1 MVTMASSR
9 VKVKRRADR
18 PPVQTR
24 TMKRLTFMMLLS
36 FLSLCLAMLLVRV
49 DVNFRDT
56 VARHNG
62 IDKECK
68 DSCKSVL
75 KSREYDLA
83 TSNLA
88 SSALDAIFSLHEH
101 EGEDEVDGDEEG
113 NRDSTTRPSRRYQQ
127 EASGTDEES
136 TRTRTLNNSENVRNN
151 DTTMNNNGTH
161 QNLGHRPKRLPHLI
175 DTLVG
180 NIDGLVDKKRKRP
193 RVIHHERKRS
203 KNSGEME
210 MVRQNIKNHAG
221 DSVARVAA
229 AAAAAVIS
237 ESELSSRW
245 GSSRMK
251 SQNDEWEEALKW
263 ISTWGPQN
271 QNDSSSR
278 DATSQSNQKQ
288 NRNRN
293 DNERQVN
300 YSYNQRGE
308 EQGREGMKWRRKK
321 AGEASS
327 NFDQLFEVCVEQC
340 LGDSEREWMPDGDHT
355 SSGVISSI
363 KTSMGSP
370 VVNGLS
376 SYFGFPNISISFRY
390 SSTAVRKGIRNIFA
404 TMLSAA
410 VLWFLQSVYGWWT
423 LSKYTTSLEILLQEE
438 SKNEGKEAH
447 GKRPGKRR
455 TGRKKSKQRKKKG
468 HHRSVRTH
476 RPDNH
481 VHQSKSTDDMNWNP
495 SEDEDS
501 DSDDSFDRI
510 YLMRS
515 GTKHASTYAVDSHS
529 DQASKGTISTAS
541 WTTFDSGRTQSSD
554 PNFNL
559 AQDPTGNHQSDK
571 SLLKCKPNEFD
582 PRGRWTSI
590 NLAKSPVPTDAQ
602 REQEYQKLRI
612 FQETQLQKLIENR
625 KKAKALNE
633 AKEKKMLVK
642 DQYLT
647 PKMKSTPLINGHEK
661 TLPHPPGLSTNIT
674 SGAGKVK
681 KSFTE
686 AVTGE
691 DPVEANAVDLLLS
704 NLLDEGEEEVVS
716 VSSSVKK
723 RSEVTTNT
731 YLGQKRS
738 IALGDLVLGSGESPS
753 RGSPS
758 LMIANPW
765 QNQPRNYTG
774 FDTNSSF
781 SLGVPEE
788 VPRSASSDANVQLQV
803 SATEF
808 MPQWG
813 EGNQASVNTR
823 IW

>member
-1 MVTMASSR
+1 MH
-9 VKVKRRADR
+9 
-18 PPVQTR
+18 
-24 TMKRLTFMMLLS
+24 LH
-36 FLSLCLAMLLVRV
+36 
-49 DVNFRDT
+49 DT
-56 VARHNG
+56 TLFYLARHNG
-62 IDKECK
+62 SDKKCK

-75 KSREYDLA
+75 KSREHDLA

-101 EGEDEVDGDEEG
+101 EGDDDDEEG

-127 EASGTDEES
+127 EASATDDEES
-136 TRTRTLNNSENVRNN
+136 TRTRTLNNSEKVRNN
-151 DTTMNNNGTH
+151 DTTMNNNGIH

-180 NIDGLVDKKRKRP
+180 NIDGHVDKKRNRP
-193 RVIHHERKRS
+193 RVIHYERKRT

-271 QNDSSSR
+271 QDDSSSR
-278 DATSQSNQKQ
+278 DAASQSNQKQ

-300 YSYNQRGE
+300 YSHNQRGE

-321 AGEASS
+321 AGESSS
-327 NFDQLFEVCVEQC
+327 NLDELFEVCVEQC
-340 LGDSEREWMPDGDHT
+340 LGDNEREWMLDSDPT

-363 KTSMGSP
+363 KTYMGSP
-370 VVNGLS
+370 VINGLL
-376 SYFGFPNISISFRY
+376 SYFGFPDISISSRY
-390 SSTAVRKGIRNIFA
+390 SSTAVRQGIRNIFA

-447 GKRPGKRR
+447 GKRSGKRR
-455 TGRKKSKQRKKKG
+455 TGRKKSKQRKNKG
-468 HHRSVRTH
+468 HHRSV

-481 VHQSKSTDDMNWNP
+481 VHQSKATDDMNWNP
-495 SEDEDS
+495 SEDDDS

-541 WTTFDSGRTQSSD
+541 WTTFDSGRIQSSD
-554 PNFNL
+554 PNFNP

-571 SLLKCKPNEFD
+571 SLLECKPNEFD

-590 NLAKSPVPTDAQ
+590 NLEKSPVPTDAQ

-625 KKAKALNE
+625 KKAKALNKAE
-633 AKEKKMLVK
+633 EKKMIVK
-642 DQYLT
+642 DQDFT
-647 PKMKSTPLINGHEK
+647 PKKTSVPLINGNEK
-661 TLPHPPGLSTNIT
+661 ALPHPPGLSPNIT
-674 SGAGKVK
+674 SGSGKVK

-691 DPVEANAVDLLLS
+691 YPVEANAVDLLLS
-704 NLLDEGEEEVVS
+704 NLLDEGEEEEVS
-716 VSSSVKK
+716 VSLSVKK
-723 RSEVTTNT
+723 RSEVTSNT
-731 YLGQKRS
+731 DLDQNRS
-738 IALGDLVLGSGESPS
+738 IALGDLLLGSIGSGESPS

-758 LMIANPW
+758 LTIANPW

-774 FDTNSSF
+774 FDTNSGF